1 MKTSWLIK
9 AQNRCNSLNKKAK
22 NTYFKKATENAII
35 GSKKFWSTVKPIL
48 SSKGF
53 IHNNNTSIETD
64 NKIIE
69 DEPESTKQFNSH
81 YINIVKS
88 TTGKHPTK
96 LQTLASRVT
105 ITGKLMQLSLA
116 NSKIIRV
123 LKVLKINF
131 HQLQN

>member
-1 MKTSWLIK
+1 M
-9 AQNRCNSLNKKAK
+9 NKKAK

-69 DEPESTKQFNSH
+69 DERESTKQFNSH